1 MEFMTK
7 ADLHVHSKYS
17 KRPSQWVL
25 QKIGCSESYTE
36 PMQIYRTLRE
46 KGMDLITIT
55 DHNILE
61 GSLEIAHLPGVFVS
75 EEISAYFPEDCCEVH
90 VLVYDITESQH
101 RDIQKHRHNIFDL
114 TEYLQGAGIYHALAH
129 PLFSVND
136 KLTKD
141 HFEQLLL
148 LFKNFEINGARDEHL
163 NSNLRA
169 ILKMLEPEDIRRWE
183 DKHDRSALHP
193 EAWRKNLTGGS
204 DDHSSLNIAR
214 IHTVMPGQ
222 KGVGDFLR
230 GIDQGLSRPSGKAS
244 TPQTLG
250 HNLYSIAYQFYKQ
263 KFSLDRC
270 VNKDILLKFIDR
282 NLDPDHEEE
291 TGWLGSLHALWSQR
305 IRPRTRKKPPEQL
318 QDLLQYEAAKLIWN
332 DPQLMEIVHSNGSGQ
347 EGLGQTWFAFVNQ
360 SANRM
365 LKHSADHMLRNAA
378 QGSIF
383 DIFHSLGSAG
393 TLYALLMP
401 YFLSYSLLAHD
412 RKFSRSMREWFAS
425 DKGLVDLAPALPRVA
440 WPRVAHFTDTFY
452 EVNGVALT
460 LQQQVALARS
470 TNKDMT
476 ILTCDP
482 QTRQAVPGVM
492 NFRPIGAF
500 ELPEYPELKLF
511 YPPLLNMLQYCFD
524 REITHVHSATPGPIG
539 LAALAIAKLMHL
551 PIYGTYHTSL
561 PQYTRHLTE
570 DFALEEMMWRFVL
583 WYYNQMDLVFAP
595 SHSTANE
602 LIAKGLAPHKVRVY
616 PQGIDTQRFH
626 PCKRNGFYEKNHQFG
641 KELKLLYVGR
651 ISKEKNLDVLVQ
663 TFAALHQEQ
672 GDMGLIVVGDGPYR
686 TEMERKLKD
695 TPAVFTGYLDGEDL
709 AQAYASADLFV
720 FPSTTDT
727 FGNVVLEAQASG
739 LPVVVSAAGGPRENL
754 IPGQTGLIVPSTTP
768 EAFKNA
774 ILEIVRTPGLLRK
787 MQGQAREYMEGRS
800 FEKSFNQTWEYYR
813 QTA

>member
-1 MEFMTK
+1 
-7 ADLHVHSKYS
+7 
-17 KRPSQWVL
+17 
-25 QKIGCSESYTE
+25 
-36 PMQIYRTLRE
+36 
-46 KGMDLITIT
+46 
-55 DHNILE
+55 
-61 GSLEIAHLPGVFVS
+61 
-75 EEISAYFPEDCCEVH
+75 
-90 VLVYDITESQH
+90 
-101 RDIQKHRHNIFDL
+101 
-114 TEYLQGAGIYHALAH
+114 
-129 PLFSVND
+129 
-136 KLTKD
+136 
-141 HFEQLLL
+141 
-148 LFKNFEINGARDEHL
+148 
-163 NSNLRA
+163 
-169 ILKMLEPEDIRRWE
+169 
-183 DKHDRSALHP
+183 
-193 EAWRKNLTGGS
+193 
-204 DDHSSLNIAR
+204 
-214 IHTVMPGQ
+214 
-222 KGVGDFLR
+222 
-230 GIDQGLSRPSGKAS
+230 
-244 TPQTLG
+244 
-250 HNLYSIAYQFYKQ
+250 
-263 KFSLDRC
+263 
-270 VNKDILLKFIDR
+270 
-282 NLDPDHEEE
+282 
-291 TGWLGSLHALWSQR
+291 
-305 IRPRTRKKPPEQL
+305 
-318 QDLLQYEAAKLIWN
+318 
-332 DPQLMEIVHSNGSGQ
+332 
-347 EGLGQTWFAFVNQ
+347 
-360 SANRM
+360 
-365 LKHSADHMLRNAA
+365 
-378 QGSIF
+378 
-383 DIFHSLGSAG
+383 
-393 TLYALLMP
+393 
-401 YFLSYSLLAHD
+401 
-412 RKFSRSMREWFAS
+412 
-425 DKGLVDLAPALPRVA
+425 
-440 WPRVAHFTDTFY
+440 VAHFTDTFY

-511 YPPLLNMLQYCFD
+511 YPPLLDMLQYCFD

-800 FEKSFNQTWEYYR
+800 FEKSFNQTWEYYG